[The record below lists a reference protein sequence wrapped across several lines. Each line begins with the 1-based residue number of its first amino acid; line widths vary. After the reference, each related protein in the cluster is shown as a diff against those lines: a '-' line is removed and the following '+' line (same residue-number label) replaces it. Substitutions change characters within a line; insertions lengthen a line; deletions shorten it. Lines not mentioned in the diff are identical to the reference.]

1 MVRIG
6 RKSADKL
13 GDFASCFTD
22 TEKEFPR
29 ALQAEGAVGTDG
41 LRWKLLISS
50 KGNGEACAAGMDG
63 VNEDEGVG
71 GESKRKAGTVLGR
84 KGRAA
89 CLNGM
94 SLSPCKERLTKTKEV
109 QLRGCCTNESRQRM
123 MVARTRRAVVEAA
136 GSGGILSVF

>member
-29 ALQAEGAVGTDG
+29 AFQAEGAVGTDG

-50 KGNGEACAAGMDG
+50 KGNGEAGAAGMEG

-71 GESKRKAGTVLGR
+71 GESRRKAGTVLGR
-84 KGRAA
+84 KGCAA
-89 CLNGM
+89 HLNGI
-94 SLSPCKERLTKTKEV
+94 SLSSRKERL
-109 QLRGCCTNESRQRM
+109 QRP
-123 MVARTRRAVVEAA
+123 RRF
-136 GSGGILSVF
+136 S